1 MSKKHWIVPD
11 WPVAARVRACTT
23 TRQGGVSQGRYASMN
38 PADHVGDDP
47 LAVAQN
53 RQLLQQRLEL
63 PAEPVW
69 LQQVHG
75 TTPVNAIESG
85 PAPVADACWSQQAG
99 VVCAV
104 LTADCLPVLLC
115 DQRGET
121 IAAVHAGWRGLAAGV
136 IEQTVAAMP
145 VQADELLA
153 WLGPAIGPRA
163 YTVGDE
169 VRDAFLSHQDQ
180 AGLAFKG
187 EADGW
192 KLDLYLLARQRLA
205 NCGVTAVYGGDRCTL
220 SEPEDFFS
228 YRRDGQTGRMASLI
242 WLEKN

>member
-1 MSKKHWIVPD
+1 MSDERWIVPD
-11 WPVAARVRACTT
+11 WPAPAHVRAFTT
-23 TRQGGVSQGRYASMN
+23 TRKGGVSEGPYASMN

-53 RQLLQQRLEL
+53 RQRLQQLLAL
-63 PAEPVW
+63 PAEPLW

-75 TTPVNAIESG
+75 TTPVNAGDCG
-85 PAPVADACWSQQAG
+85 PAPAADASWSQQAG

-115 DQRGET
+115 DRRGNC

-136 IEQTVAAMP
+136 IEQTIAAMSM
-145 VQADELLA
+145 QADDLLA

-163 YTVGDE
+163 YRVGDE
-169 VRDAFLSHQDQ
+169 VRDTFISHQDQ
-180 AGLAFKG
+180 ASLAFKG
-187 EADGW
+187 EAGGW

-205 NCGVTAVYGGDRCTL
+205 VCGVTAVYGGDRCTL

-228 YRRDGQTGRMASLI
+228 YRRDGKTGRMASLI
-242 WLEKN
+242 WLEQS

>member
-23 TRQGGVSQGRYASMN
+23 TRQGGVSQDCYATMN

-53 RQLLQQRLEL
+53 RQLLQQQLEL

-75 TTPVNAIESG
+75 TTPVNAIECG
-85 PAPVADACWSQQAG
+85 PVPVADACWSQQAG

-169 VRDAFLSHQDQ
+169 VRDVFISHQDQ

-242 WLEKN
+242 WLDKN